1 MVVRHEDPL
10 RTPDD
15 HLEDWVVEA
24 LSERRGSATIIEV
37 CKSVWDRHEGDLRS
51 FGDVFYT
58 WQYDIRWA
66 AHRLRRREV
75 LRSASLS
82 PSGMWELAFRPD
94 MEGKP

>member
-15 HLEDWVVEA
+15 HLEEWVLEA
-24 LSERRGSATIIEV
+24 LSERRGSATIIDV
-37 CKSVWDRHEGDLRS
+37 CKSVWNRHEKDLRS

-66 AHRLRRREV
+66 AHRLRRRGI

-82 PSGMWELAFRPD
+82 PSGLWEMAYRPD
-94 MEGKP
+94 VRSE

>member
-15 HLEDWVVEA
+15 HLEHWVVEA
-24 LSERRGSATIIEV
+24 LSERRGSATLIEV
-37 CKSVWDRHEGDLRS
+37 CKSVWDRHETELRS

-66 AHRLRRREV
+66 AHTLRLRGT

-82 PSGMWELAFRPD
+82 PSGVWELAF
-94 MEGKP
+94 KPEPRNE